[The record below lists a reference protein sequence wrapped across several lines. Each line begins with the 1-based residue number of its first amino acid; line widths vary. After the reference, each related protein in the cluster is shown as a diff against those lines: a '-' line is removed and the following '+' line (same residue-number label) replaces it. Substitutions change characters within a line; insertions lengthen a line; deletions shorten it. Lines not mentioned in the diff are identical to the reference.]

1 MTQLSNVPMQ
11 PKPDAVER
19 PLTLVERIQ
28 PILDDLMMKC
38 FKHGFHQKEMTE
50 AEFIDYSRKNCVPP
64 KREIIGILKQHRD
77 WVSVSEEIPVLEHEC
92 GFRSFEPTN
101 FYQII
106 DNEGGLHNA
115 YFSTNRYANDDRALF
130 TLCELSLYNGK
141 LVVDDE
147 YEVITVDMV
156 KFWKP
161 LSPPTEVQA

>member
-1 MTQLSNVPMQ
+1 MLERTTQPMT
-11 PKPDAVER
+11 DAVER
-19 PLTLVERIQ
+19 PLTLVERVQ
-28 PILDDLMMKC
+28 PILDDLMMEC

-64 KREIIGILKQHRD
+64 KREIIGILKQHSE
-77 WVSVSEEIPVLEHEC
+77 WIPVSEEIPVLEVEC

-106 DNEGGLHNA
+106 DNEGCLHNA
-115 YFSTNRYANDDRALF
+115 YFSTNHYANDDRALF

-141 LVVDDE
+141 WLVDDE
-147 YEVITVDMV
+147 YEVITVNMV

-161 LSPPTEVQA
+161 LSLPSEVQDD